1 MVVPPKPRGR
11 LRSITSVPDGDD
23 RAASRLSAEEED
35 REIVRAALSGTQR
48 GYRDLVL
55 RFQRPVFSLIV
66 RMVRDREL
74 AEDLTQEVFVKAI
87 RALPSY
93 DDDRKFSSWL
103 FKIAHNATIDHLRRG
118 QLDTVPLERPTAEG
132 LDWVDRVEDTSVEDP
147 LAIQEQ
153 SELGALLESAM
164 AELRPAHREVML
176 LRHREELSYQEIA
189 EITGMSLGA
198 VKTNL
203 HRGRSALAE
212 ILRER
217 GFREIGDLA
226 S

>member
-1 MVVPPKPRGR
+1 MRA
-11 LRSITSVPDGDD
+11 TED
-23 RAASRLSAEEED
+23 RAGSRRSTENED
-35 REIVRAALSGTQR
+35 GRIVAAARAGTER
-48 GYRDLVL
+48 GYRELVL

-87 RALPSY
+87 RALDSY
-93 DDDRKFSSWL
+93 DDSRKFSSWL

-118 QLDTVPLERPTAEG
+118 QLETVPLERPTEEG
-132 LDWVDRVEDTSVEDP
+132 ADWVDHLEDDSVSTPEE
-147 LAIQEQ
+147 IRER
-153 SELGALLESAM
+153 SELGSLLEDAI

-189 EITGMSLGA
+189 DLTGMSLGA

-203 HRGRSALAE
+203 HRGRGALAD
-212 ILRER
+212 ILKER
-217 GFREIGDLA
+217 GFSRLGDL
-226 S
+226 SQ